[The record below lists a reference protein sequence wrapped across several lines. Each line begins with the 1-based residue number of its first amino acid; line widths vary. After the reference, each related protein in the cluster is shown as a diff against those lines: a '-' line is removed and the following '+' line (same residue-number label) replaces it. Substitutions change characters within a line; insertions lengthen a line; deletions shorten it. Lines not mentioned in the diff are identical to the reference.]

1 MQNFSPEL
9 IFSTAILLAIYYS
22 LALLFIYVFRGILWW
37 FSGAFYLVDEFMWF
51 LYNPLRVFMRANKK
65 QREGVKGKVT
75 RGSFLIFTT
84 FLIAPAYK
92 LVIYF
97 LTTPLRLITAI
108 YFDVIMYLFVM
119 ASDTIEELFNPKLGA
134 MRFKKGFKY
143 FVLWIVL
150 FPYRLFW
157 FFVKNILALVD
168 SVMMVIISLA
178 WPTFTMFHGT
188 SHEAVTS
195 IERAGRWMVGRG
207 NFAGSGIYFGRSIK
221 TAKLYAGTKAFV
233 NSDGETMFPIIM
245 ARVTLSALR
254 NITTLKEDDRKK
266 VADFSGQGGR
276 ELAQRIKFPY
286 YATEFWRTDNGW
298 WEYCL
303 IRGGE
308 DGKLVKSWRIRPV
321 GYAHVKPENSYSGS
335 LQRLWGGKAHYCL
348 SFTNVAMAAIS
359 VVIVLAL
366 NYGHAELFGYGGF
379 LSFIGFRI

>member
-1 MQNFSPEL
+1 MQNFSPDLVLGTVLL
-9 IFSTAILLAIYYS
+9 IVGFYILILV
-22 LALLFIYVFRGILWW
+22 FIYMFRGVLWW
-37 FSGAFYLVDEFMWF
+37 FSGAFYLVDEFMWL

-75 RGSFLIFTT
+75 RGSFLLFTT

-97 LTTPLRLITAI
+97 LTTPLRLLTAI

-143 FVLWIVL
+143 FVLWIVM
-150 FPYRLFW
+150 FPYRLLW
-157 FFVKNILALVD
+157 FFIKNILALVD
-168 SVMMVIISLA
+168 SAMMVIVSLA

-188 SHEAVTS
+188 SHESVTS
-195 IERAGRWMVGRG
+195 IERAGRWLVGGG

-221 TAKLYAGTKAFV
+221 TAKLYAGTKPFV
-233 NSDGETMFPIIM
+233 NGKGETVFPIIM
-245 ARVTLSALR
+245 ARVTLSVLR
-254 NITTLKEDDRKK
+254 NITTLREDDRKK
-266 VADFSGQGGR
+266 VADRSGQGGR

-286 YATEFWRTDNGW
+286 YATEFWRVDNGW

-308 DGKLVKSWRIRPV
+308 DGKLVKTWRIRPV
-321 GYAHVKPENSYSGS
+321 GYAHVKPENSYEGA
-335 LQRLWGGKAHYCL
+335 LQRLWGGKSHYCL
-348 SFTNVAMAAIS
+348 SPTNIVMAAIS

-366 NYGHAELFGYGGF
+366 NYGHAELFGNGGF
-379 LSFIGFRI
+379 LRFIGFKI

>member
-9 IFSTAILLAIYYS
+9 IFSTAILIAIYYS

-92 LVIYF
+92 LAIYF

-143 FVLWIVL
+143 FALWIVL

-168 SVMMVIISLA
+168 SMMMVIISLA

-233 NSDGETMFPIIM
+233 NNDGQTMFPIIM

-286 YATEFWRTDNGW
+286 FATEFWRTDNGW

-348 SFTNVAMAAIS
+348 SFTNIAMAAIS